1 VDPAAAVAV
10 GLVALALVLG
20 GAAWRHR
27 RGGIRIDLRI
37 WWDDLDDRGRGGK
50 TGTPPGQDGS
60 ADQ

>member
-27 RGGIRIDLRI
+27 RGGLHLDIRV
-37 WWDDLDDRGRGGK
+37 WWDSEDRRRDSGPDDG
-50 TGTPPGQDGS
+50 PPGPVP
-60 ADQ
+60 